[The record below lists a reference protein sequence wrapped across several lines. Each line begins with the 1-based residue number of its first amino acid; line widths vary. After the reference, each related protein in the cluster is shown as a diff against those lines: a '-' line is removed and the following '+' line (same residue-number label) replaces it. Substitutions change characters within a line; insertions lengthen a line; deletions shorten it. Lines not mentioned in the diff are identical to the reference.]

1 MVIAFLGVTGRLG
14 DRLIGAMRA
23 DREAGGEAGPIRS
36 AGLKLVD
43 EVSWPVADLRVDW
56 TEECPI
62 AGLASLW
69 EVYTPQMDAYVSRAL
84 IRLRAQLFR

>member
-1 MVIAFLGVTGRLG
+1 M
-14 DRLIGAMRA
+14 
-23 DREAGGEAGPIRS
+23 
-36 AGLKLVD
+36 
-43 EVSWPVADLRVDW
+43 DW